1 MPRTKY
7 VYVCLEFRLLLI
19 HVAASCT
26 AVVRSRAC
34 GRLLLPSFRSAH
46 LPVFVRSLPLK
57 SARVS
62 KSTDERAESNASI
75 QSVLGGMKA
84 ARAEKDAA
92 RQLQA
97 QATEARAAAKAAVAT
112 AARSLN
118 PKSYGDAVYWEE
130 RHAKSRASGETF
142 EWYTGYPDEALQKA
156 FPQSVRG
163 KKTLVI
169 GCGTSVLSEKM
180 CDDGFRDVLSIDTS
194 KNAVEQMTARA
205 KPFNN
210 ANTKCRY
217 QVMDACELSQ
227 CDGETFGGV
236 VDKGTIDA
244 VLSGGLERAR
254 RICQE
259 VMRVLEPGGKFFVI
273 SNTPGEKLLA
283 PLLAMCGPGS
293 TADQPLAVPVQ
304 GWKGGSDDT
313 DDRVYA
319 YTVLK
324 RGGSGAASPRQAKN
338 RGGNG
343 AAAGAVEEGPASATG
358 RGGGRRAPSS
368 ASDTGVVPSPEE
380 CRQEKPPS
388 EGLGERDEL
397 LSREVEGLGT
407 IDDILAR
414 EVKSLGQSEDLLAR
428 DKCLGKIRDLLSKKR
443 PPAPKKSESGD
454 ERFSS
459 PMERKAATRPPEAM
473 PLPEATRPPKPAL
486 PWGSRESFSEDSA
499 SAIYEL
505 KLDKDVSPSTLPVS
519 MDATRVKVS
528 YRPPSGGGDPEVLL
542 DREFH
547 GHVTGESTWC
557 IEDKRVLVLSLC
569 KRTQDFWKRP
579 FKKDESEPQAATT
592 RSLAGDTSKTHE
604 PPAVCDTPELKK
616 SPAAA
621 GLGPS
626 KPVPTP
632 PTVPRK
638 HVRSPKVGLV
648 ASHHNFKA
656 PERFLLED
664 HIGIKKLQLYLSKPP
679 GFEVTKFQVS
689 RVGVELCEVRFV
701 CRDAA
706 GRGLPDA
713 QFLQRVDVGRE
724 DFDGDRAS
732 CSAEATESMCVVGV
746 PYSGTASG
754 RGVEEEAESD
764 GLDDEGLQCVS
775 CLRCRFCKHP
785 ITPAGRVL
793 AVRAMPSGRWD
804 ECIEDMIC
812 YDGPQAVPM
821 LARDVNFARPGRCL
835 MAQAEVLLHPRD
847 VIRGALTVADARGG
861 AISMVPEEDDL
872 EWRGVD
878 CARCDLPLGRPATS
892 PIGHDN
898 SSPES
903 VGLLLLKH
911 CLLGDGDGDGGG
923 GIGGGGGGQC
933 GASDAKG
940 GGDEQEAARGN
951 GSGTG
956 SATEGGL
963 ARGPLEMTA
972 GSPEKKPLRV
982 FENRTAIKW
991 LQREM
996 THYNE
1001 RDGCARFILSAK
1013 GRSPAAPGGSLSL
1026 LLVKMNSL
1034 VSVDGS
1040 SKPGR
1045 AHRVAFREESLEE
1058 AERAEEE
1065 ERRGFAS
1072 EASPPR
1078 DGAAEGGGLEK
1089 TAAKVPARLL
1099 EVSYG
1104 EYATVRQRL
1113 LGTAWAGA
1121 PWRKLDSRGY
1131 SYSYLF

>member
-1 MPRTKY
+1 
-7 VYVCLEFRLLLI
+7 
-19 HVAASCT
+19 
-26 AVVRSRAC
+26 
-34 GRLLLPSFRSAH
+34 
-46 LPVFVRSLPLK
+46 
-57 SARVS
+57 
-62 KSTDERAESNASI
+62 
-75 QSVLGGMKA
+75 
-84 ARAEKDAA
+84 
-92 RQLQA
+92 
-97 QATEARAAAKAAVAT
+97 
-112 AARSLN
+112 
-118 PKSYGDAVYWEE
+118 
-130 RHAKSRASGETF
+130 
-142 EWYTGYPDEALQKA
+142 
-156 FPQSVRG
+156 
-163 KKTLVI
+163 
-169 GCGTSVLSEKM
+169 
-180 CDDGFRDVLSIDTS
+180 
-194 KNAVEQMTARA
+194 
-205 KPFNN
+205 
-210 ANTKCRY
+210 
-217 QVMDACELSQ
+217 MDACELSQ

-304 GWKGGSDDT
+304 GGNGGSDGA

-338 RGGNG
+338 HGGSG
-343 AAAGAVEEGPASATG
+343 AAAGAVEEGPTSATG
-358 RGGGRRAPSS
+358 RDGGRRAPSS
-368 ASDTGVVPSPEE
+368 ASDTGIVPSPEDR
-380 CRQEKPPS
+380 RQEMPPS
-388 EGLGERDEL
+388 EGLGELGEL

-407 IDDILAR
+407 IDDILAK
-414 EVKSLGQSEDLLAR
+414 EVKSLAQLEDLLAR

-443 PPAPKKSESGD
+443 PPAPKKLEESGD

-459 PMERKAATRPPEAM
+459 LLERTAATRPPEAT
-473 PLPEATRPPKPAL
+473 PLPEATGPPKPAL
-486 PWGSRESFSEDSA
+486 PWGSRESFWEDSA
-499 SAIYEL
+499 SATYEL
-505 KLDKDVSPSTLPVS
+505 RLDKDVSPSTLPVS
-519 MDATRVKVS
+519 MDATRVKAC
-528 YRPPSGGGDPEVLL
+528 YRPPPGGGDPVVLL

-547 GHVTGESTWC
+547 GYVTGESTWC

-592 RSLAGDTSKTHE
+592 RSLADDTSKTHE
-604 PPAVCDTPELKK
+604 PPAVGDTPELKK

-626 KPVPTP
+626 RPVPTP

-638 HVRSPKVGLV
+638 HVRSPKVDLV
-648 ASHHNFKA
+648 ASYHNFKA

-689 RVGVELCEVRFV
+689 RVGAELCEVRFV

-706 GRGLPDA
+706 GRDLPDA
-713 QFLQRVDVGRE
+713 QFLQRADVGRE

-764 GLDDEGLQCVS
+764 GLDDEGLQRVS

-785 ITPAGRVL
+785 ITPTGRVL

-861 AISMVPEEDDL
+861 AVSMMPEEDDL

-898 SSPES
+898 TSQES

-911 CLLGDGDGDGGG
+911 CLLGDDDGDGGG
-923 GIGGGGGGQC
+923 GMGGGGGGQC

-940 GGDEQEAARGN
+940 GGEEQEAARGN

-963 ARGPLEMTA
+963 ARGPPEATA
-972 GSPEKKPLRV
+972 GSPEKKSPRV
-982 FENRTAIKW
+982 FENRTTIKW

-996 THYNE
+996 AHYNE

-1034 VSVDGS
+1034 VSVNGG

-1058 AERAEEE
+1058 AERADEE
-1065 ERRGFAS
+1065 ERRGAGS

-1078 DGAAEGGGLEK
+1078 DPAAAGGGSDK

-1104 EYATVRQRL
+1104 EYATVRHRL
-1113 LGTAWAGA
+1113 LDTAWAGA

>member
-1 MPRTKY
+1 
-7 VYVCLEFRLLLI
+7 I
-19 HVAASCT
+19 
-26 AVVRSRAC
+26 
-34 GRLLLPSFRSAH
+34 
-46 LPVFVRSLPLK
+46 
-57 SARVS
+57 
-62 KSTDERAESNASI
+62 
-75 QSVLGGMKA
+75 
-84 ARAEKDAA
+84 
-92 RQLQA
+92 RQ
-97 QATEARAAAKAAVAT
+97 
-112 AARSLN
+112 
-118 PKSYGDAVYWEE
+118 
-130 RHAKSRASGETF
+130 
-142 EWYTGYPDEALQKA
+142 A
-156 FPQSVRG
+156 FPPSVRG

-205 KPFNN
+205 KRFNK

-283 PLLAMCGPGS
+283 PLLAMCGPAS
-293 TADQPLAVPVQ
+293 TAEQPLAVPVQ
-304 GWKGGSDDT
+304 GWKGGSDGT

-324 RGGSGAASPRQAKN
+324 RGGSGAASPRQVKN
-338 RGGNG
+338 HGGNG
-343 AAAGAVEEGPASATG
+343 GAAGAVEEGPTSATD

-380 CRQEKPPS
+380 RRQEKPSS
-388 EGLGERDEL
+388 EGLGELDEL

-407 IDDILAR
+407 IDDILAK
-414 EVKSLGQSEDLLAR
+414 EVKSLAQLEDLLAR
-428 DKCLGKIRDLLSKKR
+428 DKCLGKIRDLLSEKR
-443 PPAPKKSESGD
+443 APAPKKLESGD

-459 PMERKAATRPPEAM
+459 LLERTAATWPPEAT
-473 PLPEATRPPKPAL
+473 PLPEATGPPKPAL
-486 PWGSRESFSEDSA
+486 PWGSRESFWEDSA
-499 SAIYEL
+499 SATYEL

-519 MDATRVKVS
+519 MDATRVKAC
-528 YRPPSGGGDPEVLL
+528 YRPPPGEGDPEVLL

-547 GHVTGESTWC
+547 GYVTGESTWC

-579 FKKDESEPQAATT
+579 FKKDESEP
-592 RSLAGDTSKTHE
+592 RRYFDGWIYINDTSKTHE
-604 PPAVCDTPELKK
+604 PPAVGDAPELKK

-621 GLGPS
+621 GLAPS

-638 HVRSPKVGLV
+638 HARSPKVGLV
-648 ASHHNFKA
+648 ASYHNFKA

-689 RVGVELCEVRFV
+689 RVGAEVCEVRFV

-706 GRGLPDA
+706 GRGPPDA

-764 GLDDEGLQCVS
+764 GLDDEDLQRVS

-785 ITPAGRVL
+785 ITPTGRAL

-821 LARDVNFARPGRCL
+821 LARDVNFARPGRC
-835 MAQAEVLLHPRD
+835 
-847 VIRGALTVADARGG
+847 
-861 AISMVPEEDDL
+861 
-872 EWRGVD
+872 
-878 CARCDLPLGRPATS
+878 
-892 PIGHDN
+892 
-898 SSPES
+898 
-903 VGLLLLKH
+903 
-911 CLLGDGDGDGGG
+911 
-923 GIGGGGGGQC
+923 
-933 GASDAKG
+933 
-940 GGDEQEAARGN
+940 
-951 GSGTG
+951 
-956 SATEGGL
+956 
-963 ARGPLEMTA
+963 
-972 GSPEKKPLRV
+972 
-982 FENRTAIKW
+982 
-991 LQREM
+991 
-996 THYNE
+996 
-1001 RDGCARFILSAK
+1001 
-1013 GRSPAAPGGSLSL
+1013 
-1026 LLVKMNSL
+1026 
-1034 VSVDGS
+1034 
-1040 SKPGR
+1040 
-1045 AHRVAFREESLEE
+1045 
-1058 AERAEEE
+1058 
-1065 ERRGFAS
+1065 
-1072 EASPPR
+1072 
-1078 DGAAEGGGLEK
+1078 
-1089 TAAKVPARLL
+1089 
-1099 EVSYG
+1099 
-1104 EYATVRQRL
+1104 
-1113 LGTAWAGA
+1113 
-1121 PWRKLDSRGY
+1121 
-1131 SYSYLF
+1131 